1 MTNGSGWLSATPA
14 SGVTPGTVTVSVNP
28 ASLAAGTYNGTV
40 TITASAT
47 GSPISIPVTLTVQ
60 TGPSVT
66 SVANAASAQ
75 TGSVAPGEIIT
86 IKGTQMGPAAGVN
99 FSINAAGKID
109 TTLSGV
115 QVLFGSTAAP
125 LLYVSATQINAIV
138 PYEVVGTSTTL
149 KVSYSGA
156 TSSGTALQV
165 AGSAPG
171 IFTLNQS
178 GSGPGAILN
187 QDSSINTAANPAARG
202 SIIQIFATGEGQT
215 VPAGITGGINGV
227 NTPTLPKPVGA
238 VTVTVGGVSAQV
250 VYQGAAPGS
259 VAGLFQVNVF
269 VPNSVQSGNVP
280 VVITVGSV
288 SSPSTA
294 TLAVQ

>member
-1 MTNGSGWLSATPA
+1 
-14 SGVTPGTVTVSVNP
+14 
-28 ASLAAGTYNGTV
+28 
-40 TITASAT
+40 
-47 GSPISIPVTLTVQ
+47 
-60 TGPSVT
+60 
-66 SVANAASAQ
+66 
-75 TGSVAPGEIIT
+75 
-86 IKGTQMGPAAGVN
+86 VN

-115 QVLFGSTAAP
+115 QVLFGTTAAP